1 MISGELSAMTRGA
14 QQMPHWSA
22 SSWDMLILQVSA
34 NPRCTWVFPQKI
46 RQVNSV
52 LRLPVS
58 LLILIMSNI
67 ILLSVENFSLI
78 PR

>member
-34 NPRCTWVFPQKI
+34 NPNCTWFSSE
-46 RQVNSV
+46 N
-52 LRLPVS
+52 LTGEFCT
-58 LLILIMSNI
+58 NI
-67 ILLSVENFSLI
+67 ACFTPNV
-78 PR
+78 PREVY